1 MLSPYELSY
10 NPFSESQTLEFAK
23 FFKFKMPIL
32 DNVIHEQFAQHYAL
46 NGHSWL
52 AGQAAGLAT
61 RQGAYAVLHRTDVEA
76 RVQEILHQRFSKAG
90 ITAERT
96 MKELARIAYGS
107 VADLYDEEGRLLPPH
122 LLPDDVAANVSRIKV
137 ELVGEGHG
145 ENRVLTVVKDI
156 KLGDKMAA
164 LTILSRHFK
173 IVGDESDGVNA
184 LANALA
190 DRLKQARQRDYAN
203 TSDARIVDPQALP
216 QPDPE
221 APDDPTRRRGMRL
234 EYAVPGDPSN
244 AEDVSTPRM
253 VVPVRNPEALHSRL
267 PEAEQV
273 ERVPRAP
280 RKLVAGVHPTTH
292 PTSAQPTTRPQGAP
306 HEDELW

>member
-1 MLSPYELSY
+1 MPA
-10 NPFSESQTLEFAK
+10 LE
-23 FFKFKMPIL
+23 
-32 DNVIHEQFAQHYAL
+32 NVIHEQFAQHYAL

-52 AGQAAGLAT
+52 AGQAAGLAN
-61 RQGAYAVLHRTDVEA
+61 RSVAYSVLHRPEVES
-76 RVQEILHQRFSKAG
+76 RIQEILHQRFSKAG

-137 ELVGEGHG
+137 ELVGEGRG
-145 ENRVLTVVKDI
+145 QDRVLTVVKDI

-164 LTILSRHFK
+164 LTILARHFK
-173 IVGDESDGVNA
+173 IVGEEGDGVNA

-190 DRLKQARQRDYAN
+190 DRLKQARHRDYAN
-203 TSDARIVDPQALP
+203 TSDARIVDPEALP

-221 APDDPTRRRGMRL
+221 APDDPTRRRGLRL
-234 EYAVPGDPSN
+234 EYAVPGDPSS
-244 AEDVSTPRM
+244 AEDVSTPRL
-253 VVPVRNPEALHSRL
+253 VVPVRNPDALHSRI
-267 PEAEQV
+267 PEPTPV
-273 ERVPRAP
+273 ERVARQV
-280 RKLVAGVHPTTH
+280 VAGVHPT
-292 PTSAQPTTRPQGAP
+292 PQGAP

>member
-1 MLSPYELSY
+1 MPV
-10 NPFSESQTLEFAK
+10 LE
-23 FFKFKMPIL
+23 
-32 DNVIHEQFAQHYAL
+32 NVIHEQFAQHYAL

-61 RQGAYAVLHRTDVEA
+61 RQGAYAVLHRADVES
-76 RVQEILHQRFSKAG
+76 RVQEILHQRFNKAG

-137 ELVGEGHG
+137 ELQGSGSGE
-145 ENRVLTVVKDI
+145 ERTLTVVKDI

-164 LTILSRHFK
+164 LTILARHFK
-173 IVGDESDGVNA
+173 IVGDEGDGVNA

-190 DRLKQARQRDYAN
+190 DRLKQARQRDYA
-203 TSDARIVDPQALP
+203 TDARIVDPEALP
-216 QPDPE
+216 QPDPD
-221 APDDPTRRRGMRL
+221 APEDRSQRRGMRL

-244 AEDVSTPRM
+244 ADDVSTPRM
-253 VVPVRNPEALHSRL
+253 VVPIRRPEALHS
-267 PEAEQV
+267 PIPDAVEV
-273 ERVPRAP
+273 ERVIAKRPLFP
-280 RKLVAGVHPTTH
+280 GTH
-292 PTSAQPTTRPQGAP
+292 PTRPPAAGAP